1 MFYLLGIL
9 AGCCLPLQT
18 SVNARLRGRTGSPYS
33 AALISFIVGLVF
45 LALLLVVTGEGVA
58 LPWGT
63 LFDLPAWIWLGGVC
77 GVIFL
82 TLNILLFPRIGSVQ
96 TVILPTL
103 GQILMGLIVDNFGL
117 FRGVQVP
124 LSVLRL
130 AGAVLVIA
138 GVVIVT
144 LAKARHSE
152 GASAARARGLIFWQ
166 IAGVAGG
173 MLSATQTAVNGY
185 LGKAIDSSLKASL
198 VSFLVGTLLLI
209 IVCLFTRGVKEA
221 VIPGNRPWWMWIG
234 GAGEPLCAR
243 QCGHFRCHWHGHERH
258 HSSRGCHGWRP
269 GGGSFWHSRC
279 AACTSECAQDFGGC
293 DHGGWCSHDQTVIV

>member
-45 LALLLVVTGEGVA
+45 LALLLVVTGEGVV
-58 LPWGT
+58 LPWGM

-103 GQILMGLIVDNFGL
+103 GQILMGLIVDHFGL

-124 LSVLRL
+124 LSALRV
-130 AGAVLVIA
+130 AGALLVIA
-138 GVVIVT
+138 GVVVGT
-144 LAKARHSE
+144 LAKAGREE
-152 GASAARARGLIFWQ
+152 GAQSTRSRGLIFWQ
-166 IAGVAGG
+166 IAGVAAG

-185 LGKAIDSSLKASL
+185 LGKAIDSPLHASL
-198 VSFLVGTLLLI
+198 LSFIVGTLLLL
-209 IVCLFTRGVKEA
+209 VVSLFTRGVKET
-221 VIPGNRPWWMWIG
+221 VTPGNRPWWMWIG
-234 GAGEPLCAR
+234 GALGSLYVLANVVISGAIGTGMSVIILLVGATAGGLVVDHFGILGAQRSPINAR
-243 QCGHFRCHWHGHERH
+243 KLIGIVVMVLG
-258 HSSRGCHGWRP
+258 
-269 GGGSFWHSRC
+269 
-279 AACTSECAQDFGGC
+279 AA
-293 DHGGWCSHDQTVIV
+293 VIKLL

>member
-33 AALISFIVGLVF
+33 AALISFVVGLVF

-166 IAGVAGG
+166 IAGVVGG

-198 VSFLVGTLLLI
+198 VSFLVGTLLLV

-234 GAGEPLCAR
+234 GALGSLYVLANVVIS
-243 QCGHFRCHWHGHERH
+243 GAIGTGMSVIILLVGATAGGLVVDHFGILGAQRAPVNVRKILGVVIMVV
-258 HSSRGCHGWRP
+258 G
-269 GGGSFWHSRC
+269 
-279 AACTSECAQDFGGC
+279 AAM
-293 DHGGWCSHDQTVIV
+293 IKLL